1 MIFSC
6 KEKLYRNAGGASVI
20 LLGNLTNV
28 MSEYGSYGRISDGSS
43 SLHNYGKAMTVV
55 LFGTLL

>member
-20 LLGNLTNV
+20 LLGNLMNV
-28 MSEYGSYGRISDGSS
+28 MSEYGSYGRISGGS
-43 SLHNYGKAMTVV
+43 
-55 LFGTLL
+55 